1 MREKKFIRTLSC
13 VCVVLMA
20 CGTAFAQQHG
30 KLMAGPYKGPMG
42 PVEAPEAPAAAP
54 FFSNLV
60 ANPCVPGQ
68 MYDTNSGFFIL
79 GGPANCF
86 DGVSTQWVAYPF
98 IAGHSGNVKKV
109 QLALTNDSAICTPT
123 SSKATVAIY
132 SDACLLAPQTQ
143 IGNTVIFNIPAAPPA
158 LASANFG
165 MTGPALVQGTQY
177 WVVVT
182 TSSAA
187 SQNADTAVWWEA
199 VSGVFSVN
207 FNDGMGWQAGAAAS
221 PGGFSVQ

>member
-1 MREKKFIRTLSC
+1 MKKFISVLTCLC
-13 VCVVLMA
+13 VIAA

-30 KLMAGPYKGPMG
+30 RLMSGPYKGPMG
-42 PVEAPEAPAAAP
+42 PVEAPEVPAAAP
-54 FFSNLV
+54 FYSNLV
-60 ANPCVPGQ
+60 ANPCVAGQ
-68 MYDTNSGFFIL
+68 MYDTNNGNLLL

-98 IAGHSGNVKKV
+98 IAGHSGNVRKV

-123 SSKATVAIY
+123 SNKATLAIY

-143 IGNTVIFNIPAAPPA
+143 IGNAVIVSIPAAPPA
-158 LASANFG
+158 LATANFG

-182 TSSAA
+182 TSSAP

-199 VSGVFSVN
+199 LSGVFSYN
-207 FNDGMGWQAGAAAS
+207 FNDGNGWNAAAAAI
-221 PGGFSVQ
+221 PGAFSVQ